1 MAAASPKLVDA
12 GTPGDPTTSDPAAA
26 PLAESRRG
34 PFRPRTLVSTRA
46 RRSALLE
53 LQFLELADG
62 LVLLAAAIAAMV
74 LGLSGRLLGAPLS
87 QAAPLAVAALGARL
101 ALGQFGLYRSRVGDT
116 WRGRMARVGIALGL
130 AVCGAAAVADL
141 AGSLAA
147 VRPALA
153 IFAGLALAALALLH
167 TVAALEFRRWRA
179 DGRLVP
185 NVVIVGATADT
196 GRLID
201 AALARRE
208 INILGVFDDR
218 LARSPDAV
226 CGVPVL
232 GDVEALL
239 GHRIL
244 PHVDRVAVALD
255 PAAGARTRD
264 IARKLA
270 VLPNET
276 TLLVDLDS
284 EAGCDAA
291 LRRLAADAFGSLTGR
306 PEDGRRIFAKRLQD
320 LILGAAALA
329 ALSPILALCALA
341 VKLDSPGPIFFRQRR
356 HGFNNETI
364 VVWKFR
370 SLRHACADATAARQ
384 VAPGDERVTRVG
396 RILRRL
402 RLDELPQLLNVL
414 TGEMSLVGP
423 RPHAIGMMTGE
434 EESARLVADY
444 ALRHRTKPGIAGWAA
459 VNGSFGP
466 LHSAEAVRRRVALD
480 LDYVERQSFWLDL
493 WILALTVPCLLRRD
507 PDQGA

>member
-1 MAAASPKLVDA
+1 MASASPKLV
-12 GTPGDPTTSDPAAA
+12 GRTTPGDPDGPDCAPPPAV
-26 PLAESRRG
+26 SRRG
-34 PFRPRTLVSTRA
+34 PFRPRTLVTARA

-62 LVLLAAAIAAMV
+62 LSLFAAALVAALFG
-74 LGLSGRLLGAPLS
+74 LGGHLLGAPLS
-87 QAAPLAVAALGARL
+87 QAAPLALAALATRL
-101 ALGQFGLYRSRVGDT
+101 MLGGLGLYRSSVGDT
-116 WRGRMARVGIALGL
+116 WGGRMVRVGAALGL
-130 AVCGAAAVADL
+130 AVCIAAVLADM
-141 AGSLAA
+141 ADSLSA
-147 VRPALA
+147 VRHALA
-153 IFAGLALAALALLH
+153 IFAGLALAALGVLH
-167 TVAALEFRRWRA
+167 TVVALEFRRWRA

-185 NVVIVGATADT
+185 NIVIVGATADT
-196 GRLID
+196 ARLIE

-255 PAAGARTRD
+255 PAGARTRD

-284 EAGCDAA
+284 EAGRTAA
-291 LRRLAADAFGSLTGR
+291 LRRLAADAFGALTGR
-306 PEDGRRIFAKRLQD
+306 PEEGRRIFAKRLQD
-320 LILGAAALA
+320 VLLGAVALA
-329 ALSPILALCALA
+329 ALSPVLALCALA
-341 VKLDSPGPIFFRQRR
+341 VKLDSPGPVFFRQGR
-356 HGFNNETI
+356 HGFNNEVI

-370 SLRHACADATAARQ
+370 TLRHESADATAARQ
-384 VAPGDERVTRVG
+384 VIADDQRVTRVG
-396 RILRRL
+396 RIMRRL

-444 ALRHRTKPGIAGWAA
+444 ALRHRTKPGVTGWAA

-466 LHSAEAVRRRVALD
+466 LHTAEAVRRRIALD
-480 LDYVERQSFWLDL
+480 IDYVERQSFWLDL
-493 WILALTVPCLLRRD
+493 WILVMTVPCLLRRPHD
-507 PDQGA
+507 EGA